1 MTRLCLDLAG
11 WGLHPWRM
19 IRVFVFLLAAIVL
32 TMPAAA
38 QRLTPEAVAKQNQAI
53 ALRVQQQLMACW
65 AVPPGEENQRLALD
79 IVFFGDGRLEGEAA
93 LAPETAKLASK
104 RVLLTQSIMD
114 AVRRCVPFEG
124 LQALGARPDE
134 RFSVTIVFQS

>member
-1 MTRLCLDLAG
+1 
-11 WGLHPWRM
+11 M